1 MGTQELLDYFSDYDA
16 TKARHAYG
24 PGGHRGMSVLI
35 FESSAVGY
43 MEAERLHKHFVDQNT
58 DRGAWQNRKARF
70 LPGGKRQLY
79 GFLAKKEDMEDFNKH
94 CQGITFNLYFY
105 TMPYFFI
112 LFCHNNMH
120 PTHVPGGF
128 SVLLYI

>member
-1 MGTQELLDYFSDYDA
+1 MGNPELLDYFSEYDP
-16 TKARHAYG
+16 TKARQSYG

-43 MEAERLHKHFVDQNT
+43 MHAEHLHKHFVSQNT
-58 DRGAWQNRKARF
+58 DRDAWQKKMPRF

-94 CQGITFNLYFY
+94 CQGIN
-105 TMPYFFI
+105 
-112 LFCHNNMH
+112 
-120 PTHVPGGF
+120 V
-128 SVLLYI
+128 